1 MEGSEELSIKNLRIA
16 RVSTVPLFVITQ
28 LNAQLSALKEAGA
41 AVYVV
46 ASDDELG
53 DRLRAVD
60 GLKFLPVNIARD
72 INLLQDL
79 SSLVQLIRLFR
90 KERFDVVHSTTP
102 KAGLLCALAGWIARI
117 DVRLHTFT
125 GQPWVTMTGHKKK
138 ILQFCDRIIGW
149 LNTHNYTDSL
159 SQREFLIASG
169 IVSSKKLSVIGS
181 GSLAGV
187 DTQRF
192 NSDRYCAQSREAL
205 RRSLDIPLDAKVLLF
220 VGRITPD
227 KGISELVKAFERVAG
242 EMEDVYLV
250 VVGPFEANGKAVFDA
265 VSDDRITSR
274 FRFVGFTGEPEQYMS
289 ISDILCLPSYREGF
303 GTVVIEAAAM
313 GLPTV
318 GTSIY
323 GLTDAIVDGETG
335 VLVPVRD
342 AEKLADALCK
352 LLADPELRQ
361 RMSVRGKA
369 RAISEFDSKHC
380 SALLVKEYEAFVR

>member
-1 MEGSEELSIKNLRIA
+1 M
-16 RVSTVPLFVITQ
+16 
-28 LNAQLSALKEAGA
+28 
-41 AVYVV
+41 
-46 ASDDELG
+46 
-53 DRLRAVD
+53 
-60 GLKFLPVNIARD
+60 
-72 INLLQDL
+72 
-79 SSLVQLIRLFR
+79 
-90 KERFDVVHSTTP
+90 
-102 KAGLLCALAGWIARI
+102 
-117 DVRLHTFT
+117 
-125 GQPWVTMTGHKKK
+125 
-138 ILQFCDRIIGW
+138 
-149 LNTHNYTDSL
+149 
-159 SQREFLIASG
+159 
-169 IVSSKKLSVIGS
+169 
-181 GSLAGV
+181 
-187 DTQRF
+187 
-192 NSDRYCAQSREAL
+192 
-205 RRSLDIPLDAKVLLF
+205 LLF